1 MRVLITLLSFIFL
14 KTTTRLALDG
24 LVPLEE
30 GEREV
35 DLVRSR
41 LPKGILVPD
50 LQVRSFIQSV
60 D

>member
-1 MRVLITLLSFIFL
+1 VCSSLSFHSFFS

-50 LQVRSFIQSV
+50 LQVRSVGRLIV
-60 D
+60 